1 MQVFQ
6 TFNAVRIKYYAELLA
21 ALRIILGIALLYKGI
36 QFVKNDALLTTIIA
50 NEEGVKQ
57 FIWLHQ
63 LIPFAHL
70 LSGVFITIGYYT
82 KWMAMSQI
90 PILIG
95 AIFFIYT
102 DKRAYLSTIELPFAV
117 IILVL
122 VTLFSIKGDG
132 IYSIKSLIK
141 KEKDLV

>member
-132 IYSIKSLIK
+132 IYSIKNLIK

>member
-1 MQVFQ
+1 
-6 TFNAVRIKYYAELLA
+6 
-21 ALRIILGIALLYKGI
+21 
-36 QFVKNDALLTTIIA
+36 
-50 NEEGVKQ
+50 
-57 FIWLHQ
+57 
-63 LIPFAHL
+63 
-70 LSGVFITIGYYT
+70 VFITIGYYT

>member
-36 QFVKNDALLTTIIA
+36 QFIKNDALLTTIIA

-102 DKRAYLSTIELPFAV
+102 DNRAYLSTIELPFAV

-122 VTLFSIKGDG
+122 LTLFSFKGDG
-132 IYSIKSLIK
+132 IFSINSLIK

>member
-6 TFNAVRIKYYAELLA
+6 NFNAVRIKYFAELLA

-122 VTLFSIKGDG
+122 LTLFSIKGDG
-132 IYSIKSLIK
+132 IFSIKSLIK

>member
-1 MQVFQ
+1 MQFFQ
-6 TFNAVRIKYYAELLA
+6 TINAVRIKYNAELLA
-21 ALRIILGIALLYKGI
+21 MLRVILGVSLLYMGI

-50 NEEGVKQ
+50 NEEGIKQ

-70 LSGVFITIGYYT
+70 IGGVFITIGYFT
-82 KWMAMSQI
+82 RWMAISQI

-102 DKRAYLSTIELPFAV
+102 DKRAYLSNIELPFAV
-117 IILVL
+117 IVLVL
-122 VTLFSIKGDG
+122 LTIFSISGDG
-132 IYSIKSLIK
+132 IFSIKSLLK
-141 KEKDLV
+141 KEKDIV

>member
-82 KWMAMSQI
+82 KWMAISQI

-122 VTLFSIKGDG
+122 LTLFSIKGDG
-132 IYSIKSLIK
+132 IFSIKSLIK